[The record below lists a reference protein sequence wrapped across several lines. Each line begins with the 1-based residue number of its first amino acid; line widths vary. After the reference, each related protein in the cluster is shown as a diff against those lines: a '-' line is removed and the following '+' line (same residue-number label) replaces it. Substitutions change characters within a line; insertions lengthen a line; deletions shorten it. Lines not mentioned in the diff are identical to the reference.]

1 MHKLKISA
9 IETESKCQEKY
20 DLRAP
25 MPVQTME
32 ILMEMQKQKQKE
44 KEEKEKKQLE

>member
-32 ILMEMQKQKQKE
+32 ILMEMRMQKQKVKE
-44 KEEKEKKQLE
+44 KNLE

>member
-32 ILMEMQKQKQKE
+32 MRMQKE
-44 KEEKEKKQLE
+44 KEEQKNEK

>member
-25 MPVQTME
+25 MPVQAME
-32 ILMEMQKQKQKE
+32 ILMEMRMQKQKE
-44 KEEKEKKQLE
+44 KEKKHLE

>member
-32 ILMEMQKQKQKE
+32 ILMEMRMQKQKE
-44 KEEKEKKQLE
+44 KEEKNLE

>member
-9 IETESKCQEKY
+9 IETESKCQKKY

-32 ILMEMQKQKQKE
+32 ILMEMRMQKQKKE
-44 KEEKEKKQLE
+44 K